1 MKLMMIRHPVTLANI
16 QGIFQHE
23 IEGDIA
29 PKGYEQIK
37 KLVKR
42 LQSEHFDNCY
52 SSDAYRCKV
61 LTEEIS
67 RHKNISPYYS
77 PLFREKN
84 NGVWNG
90 NRKID
95 IEKLNLI
102 DSINTRPEGG
112 ESLQDLANR
121 SIQGL
126 DLIISQGGERNILIS
141 HGWFLKIFLGLQLG
155 MNPVDAIKKLKFSNC
170 AISEI
175 ELKERGCLIEY
186 LNNRDYLTE

>member
-1 MKLMMIRHPVTLANI
+1 MKLMMIRHPVTLANV
-16 QGIFQHE
+16 QGIVQHE

-67 RHKNISPYYS
+67 RHKYISPYYS
-77 PLFREKN
+77 PLFREIN
-84 NGVWNG
+84 NRVWNG
-90 NRKID
+90 SRKID
-95 IEKLNLI
+95 IEKLNLT
-102 DSINTRPEGG
+102 DQINVRLEGG

-126 DLIISQGGERNILIS
+126 DLIISQGGEHNLLIS
-141 HGWFLKIFLGLQLG
+141 HGWFLKMFLGLQLG